1 MTNTAPPTA
10 PVPSSEAELRD
21 RIDRPASGAPG
32 PDDRAY
38 AWFSGAI
45 ASWFASFGIQS
56 TLFSW
61 LLVGELG
68 VSDEW
73 MGVAQTSH
81 MLPAILLLLLGG
93 AAADRIDPRR
103 MLIVLH
109 GVGTLPVLALAVVVA
124 SGVLTI
130 PIVIAFGVSMGVV
143 SALSMPARDTLLSRV
158 AGDNMMRAVTGMT
171 AVQFGSQ
178 ALGALVAGAARW
190 VGSAPMLVAQATV
203 LLMGSFSTMKVPA
216 ESPAPRHGSASSP
229 LRDIADGLR
238 QVARNEQLWSPLM
251 LVFSVGF
258 LFVGPFLVTFPI
270 IVTRI
275 FGGSISD
282 LAIVLTMFP
291 LGAIVGSLFLRWRG
305 LRRKGRAALIA
316 LVFGAVALAVVGLGI
331 SLSVMVVASL
341 AWGLGGA
348 VFINCSRTLYQEAAP
363 PTQRGRVLAVYQLGF
378 MGAAPLGS
386 ISAGFVSG
394 QIGPLATL
402 HVYAVVMLLAVI
414 AVWIFTDLARME

>member
-143 SALSMPARDTLLSRV
+143 SAFSMPARDTLLSRV
-158 AGDNMMRAVTGMT
+158 AGGHMMRAVTGMT

-229 LRDIADGLR
+229 LRDIGDGLR

-251 LVFSVGF
+251 LVFAVGF

-291 LGAIVGSLFLRWRG
+291 LGAIVGSLVLRWRG